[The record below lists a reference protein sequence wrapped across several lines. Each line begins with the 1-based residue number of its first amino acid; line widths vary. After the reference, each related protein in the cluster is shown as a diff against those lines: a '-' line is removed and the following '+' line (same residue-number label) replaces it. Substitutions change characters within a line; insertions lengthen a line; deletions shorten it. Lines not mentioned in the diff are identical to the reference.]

1 MTESADPRTKLI
13 NNERAKLTATY
24 LNGLAV
30 AVFAVGGLAP
40 IFSTLYGSTPLSVPL
55 SVLTWSSMLCWMAS
69 GVLRLT
75 ARRRLTDL
83 EP

>member
-1 MTESADPRTKLI
+1 MENAEARAKLI

-40 IFSTLYGSTPLSVPL
+40 VFSTLYGSTSLGVPL
-55 SVLTWSSMLCWMAS
+55 YVLTCSSTLCWVAS
-69 GVLRLT
+69 GVLHLT
-75 ARRRLTDL
+75 ARRLLREL

>member
-1 MTESADPRTKLI
+1 MTTNGDPRTKLI
-13 NNERAKLTATY
+13 SNERAKLTATY

-55 SVLTWSSMLCWMAS
+55 YVLTWSSMLCWIAS

-75 ARRRLTDL
+75 ARRFLTEL
-83 EP
+83 ER